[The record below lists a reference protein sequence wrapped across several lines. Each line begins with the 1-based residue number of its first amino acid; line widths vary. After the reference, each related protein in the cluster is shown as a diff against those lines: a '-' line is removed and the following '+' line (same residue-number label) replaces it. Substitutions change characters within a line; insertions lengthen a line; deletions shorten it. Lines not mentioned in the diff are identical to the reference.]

1 MKKTKLITTA
11 LIFSISFMNISPLFA
26 FAAKTAKTD
35 KKVTQQNALK
45 ANVVSYI
52 NMDWW
57 NVYNDEYLSDYIM
70 KALDKNQDL
79 KIASLN
85 VEEARQN
92 VKIGLSNELPSLSV
106 GVSPLLYKMP
116 GVSNTDGLFSVPLI
130 ASYEA
135 DIFLKNHDKT
145 KSSKKLYEA
154 TQLKEKAT
162 YIAVISSVG
171 ATYYNLVKI
180 DKLIDIQEQ
189 IINDRKQIF
198 DLMKQSNKEGIVSTS
213 DLVKAEKA
221 YVAST
226 SDLIELKKAREI
238 MLNSLAVL
246 TGDSPENSH
255 GFKRINY
262 DKLVYTRNIP
272 ESIPS
277 SIIENRPDYLAAEKM
292 VEKAGIDVRV
302 AKKEFLP
309 TINIIGLLGFNAG
322 GSYSAMNWKNS
333 LALLAGSAMLPI
345 FTGGKR
351 IANLKIMKTRYEQVL
366 QNYYKTN
373 LTAIQEVN
381 DSLSNV
387 KLDNEKFEKNLK
399 TLQMEQKD
407 FKYTEAKYN
416 QGTISYLDLLQHKEN
431 LLDMQKMVVSS
442 KTNCLISQISLYKA
456 VAGENL

>member
-1 MKKTKLITTA
+1 MKKTKLITIA
-11 LIFSISFMNISPLFA
+11 LIFSISLMNVTPIFA
-26 FAAKTAKTD
+26 LGAKSEKNVA
-35 KKVTQQNALK
+35 QQKALK

-79 KIASLN
+79 KIATLN

-92 VKIGLSNELPSLSV
+92 VKIGFSNELPSFTV

-116 GVSNTDGLFSVPLI
+116 GVSNTDGLFSIPLI

-145 KSSKKLYEA
+145 KSAKKTYET

-162 YIAVISSVG
+162 YIAVIASVG

-180 DKLIDIQEQ
+180 DKLIDIQNQ
-189 IINDRKQIF
+189 IINDRKKIF
-198 DLMKQSNKEGIVSTS
+198 DLMKQSNREGIVSTA
-213 DLVKAEKA
+213 DLVKAEKS

-246 TGDSPENSH
+246 TGDSPENSSS
-255 GFKRINY
+255 FKRINY

-277 SIIENRPDYLAAEKM
+277 SIIESRPDYLAAEKM

-309 TINIIGLLGFNAG
+309 TINIMGLVGFAAG
-322 GSYSAMNWKNS
+322 GMYSSMNWENALS
-333 LALLAGSAMLPI
+333 LLMGNAMLPL
-345 FTGGKR
+345 FTGGKKM
-351 IANLKIMKTRYEQVL
+351 ANLKIAKTRYEQIL

-387 KLDNEKFEKNLK
+387 KLDNEKFEKNTS
-399 TLQMEQKD
+399 TLNMEQKD
-407 FKYTEAKYN
+407 FKYTESKYN
-416 QGTISYLDLLQHKEN
+416 QGVISYLDLLQQKEN
-431 LLDMQKMVVSS
+431 LLVMEKMVVSS